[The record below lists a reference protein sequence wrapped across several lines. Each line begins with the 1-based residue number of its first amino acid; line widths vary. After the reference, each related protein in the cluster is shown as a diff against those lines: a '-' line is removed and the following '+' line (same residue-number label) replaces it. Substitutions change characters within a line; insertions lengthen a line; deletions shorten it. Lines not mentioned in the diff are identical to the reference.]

1 MTEVHWGN
9 QLISVPCSSKD
20 AVCCYCSSPSN
31 MLCCEVLWI
40 NQWAPLTPSAIHEMI
55 NSCNCS
61 FSVSRLNVIL
71 VEMPYVGLIGY
82 GCVCLSFLYGLWDC
96 CVWPVILEPLF
107 ETHLPRH
114 AAKTFKLVHIVMS
127 LIKWH
132 LDCVPQTIDSL
143 TGYFNCLM

>member
-40 NQWAPLTPSAIHEMI
+40 NQWAPLTPSAIHKMI

-61 FSVSRLNVIL
+61 FSVSCLNVIL